1 MAQPD
6 LFAPPPPARESLS
19 PGALLLRGFAL
30 EAAPDLLA
38 GIAAIAA
45 AAPFRHMVTPGGFTM
60 SVAMTSCGALGW
72 VTDRRGY
79 RYAPRDPDSGAAWP
93 AMPEAFRALA
103 ERAAAEAGFPGFD
116 PDTCLINRYLPGAKL
131 ALHQDKDERDT
142 GAPIVSVSLGLPA
155 MFQWGGLQRGDPVR
169 RLALEHGDVLAWGG
183 PSRLFHHGILA
194 LKPGQ
199 HPATGA
205 ARLNLTFRRA
215 G

>member
-6 LFAPPPPARESLS
+6 LFAPPSPARDILS

-30 EAAPDLLA
+30 DAAPDLLA
-38 GIAAIAA
+38 GIAAIEAQ
-45 AAPFRHMVTPGGFTM
+45 APFRHMVTPGGFTM

-79 RYAPRDPDSGAAWP
+79 RYAPHDPDTGAPWP

-103 ERAAAEAGFPGFD
+103 ERAAAEAGFPGFA
-116 PDTCLINRYLPGAKL
+116 PDTCLINRYIPGAKL

-155 MFQWGGLQRGDPVR
+155 TFQWGGLQRGDTVR

-194 LKPGQ
+194 LKPGH

-205 ARLNLTFRRA
+205 TRLNLTFRRA

>member
-6 LFAPPPPARESLS
+6 LFAPPPPAREPLS
-19 PGALLLRGFAL
+19 AGALLLRGFARD
-30 EAAPDLLA
+30 AAPELLA
-38 GIAAIAA
+38 GIAAIAEQ
-45 AAPFRHMVTPGGFTM
+45 APFRHMVTPGGFAM

-79 RYAPRDPDSGAAWP
+79 RYAGRDPDSGAPWP
-93 AMPEAFRALA
+93 AMPAGFRALA
-103 ERAAAEAGFPGFD
+103 QAAAAEAGFADFQ
-116 PDTCLINRYLPGAKL
+116 PDTCLINRYVPGAKL
-131 ALHQDKDERDT
+131 ALHQDRDERDT

-155 MFQWGGLQRGDPVR
+155 VFQWGGLQRGDALR

-183 PSRLFHHGILA
+183 PSRLFHHGVLA
-194 LKPGQ
+194 LKPGH

>member
-79 RYAPRDPDSGAAWP
+79 RYTPRDPDSGAAWP

-103 ERAAAEAGFPGFD
+103 ERAAAEAGFPGFA

-155 MFQWGGLQRGDPVR
+155 TFQWGGLQRGDPVR
-169 RLALEHGDVLAWGG
+169 RLGLDHGDVLAWGG

-194 LKPGQ
+194 LKPGR

>member
-103 ERAAAEAGFPGFD
+103 ERAAAEAGFPGFA

-155 MFQWGGLQRGDPVR
+155 TFQWGGLQRGDPVR
-169 RLALEHGDVLAWGG
+169 RLALEPGDVLAGGG